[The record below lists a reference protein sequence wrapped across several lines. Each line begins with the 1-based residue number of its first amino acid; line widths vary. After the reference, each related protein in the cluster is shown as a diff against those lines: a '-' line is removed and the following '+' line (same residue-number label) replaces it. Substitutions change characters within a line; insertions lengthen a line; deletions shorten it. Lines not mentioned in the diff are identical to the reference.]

1 MDGQCQRAD
10 RNRRQRGS
18 QTMLT
23 IVLAAILVACGQRSG
38 VGDGSA
44 PRSGDPAPTS
54 IATAPSTSAPDT
66 AVVTHPPSTPSARP
80 TDPGQLAVLPSELDG
95 GLSAPVQGRLVFR
108 GTCVYL
114 NVLYRAPLHR
124 IVWPTGTSW
133 QEEPFPAVIL
143 RNGEILRDGDPLNA
157 GGGFVPDAELGLN
170 IGDDLAARSFEC
182 DEAVGTEMLNNDLTT
197 WIEGPSVLPAHQGCS
212 RSASRGVA
220 VRGIRRLRLR
230 CWT

>member
-1 MDGQCQRAD
+1 MAASVHRFKDGLSFVGPASTSMCCTEHHCIA
-10 RNRRQRGS
+10 S
-18 QTMLT
+18 
-23 IVLAAILVACGQRSG
+23 CGQQ
-38 VGDGSA
+38 V
-44 PRSGDPAPTS
+44 
-54 IATAPSTSAPDT
+54 
-66 AVVTHPPSTPSARP
+66 
-80 TDPGQLAVLPSELDG
+80 
-95 GLSAPVQGRLVFR
+95 
-108 GTCVYL
+108 
-114 NVLYRAPLHR
+114 
-124 IVWPTGTSW
+124 TSW